1 MKNIIKFSIIT
12 ASSFI
17 TIQSSEFIDVG
28 QLIADILKFNT
39 SINLELNVIYL
50 LISILISCLTVYLM
64 YFLNPFIE
72 IYLLYY
78 FRFSFYFLIN
88 LLSISTIFL
97 ILRIYGYSRLN
108 LLIYL
113 VFSSFIFTLFAR
125 KS

>member
-1 MKNIIKFSIIT
+1 MKNIIKFLVISI
-12 ASSFI
+12 SSYLS
-17 TIQSSEFIDVG
+17 IQNSEYIDVG
-28 QLIADILKFNT
+28 QLIADIERFYNFE
-39 SINLELNVIYL
+39 NLQLSYIYF
-50 LISILISCLTVYLM
+50 LISILISCLTLYLM

-88 LLSISTIFL
+88 LLSISTVFI

-113 VFSSFIFTLFAR
+113 IFSSFVFTFFAR
-125 KS
+125 K

>member
-1 MKNIIKFSIIT
+1 MKKIIKFSVISI
-12 ASSFI
+12 SSYLS
-17 TIQSSEFIDVG
+17 IQNSEYIDVG
-28 QLIADILKFNT
+28 QLIADIERFYNFE
-39 SINLELNVIYL
+39 NLQLSYIYF
-50 LISILISCLTVYLM
+50 LISILISCLTLYLM

-88 LLSISTIFL
+88 LLSISTVFI

-113 VFSSFIFTLFAR
+113 IFSSFVFTFFAR
-125 KS
+125 K